1 MRHPYEIRQPTR
13 RTMSIALVLA
23 LLVAGAPASASA
35 GPSAGPSLGPSPGPS
50 AGPSS
55 GLAAGAGVADD
66 PAAGSTIEELIE
78 AYLAE
83 HPGGVRINETELA
96 YDGGTFIVGVARPDG
111 PAVLAAADC
120 PSGWYCFYDGTN
132 YTYPRGRLSDC
143 GWQDLGTWGWRNRTE
158 SAHYNLSYG
167 NTTFLDETGATDT
180 KLFVISTAN
189 RTIADV
195 SPHRNR
201 ADYVYRACS

>member
-1 MRHPYEIRQPTR
+1 MTYPNPTR
-13 RTMSIALVLA
+13 RPARRNVSAALILA
-23 LLVAGAPASASA
+23 LLLAGAPGAAHA
-35 GPSAGPSLGPSPGPS
+35 GPSG
-50 AGPSS
+50 
-55 GLAAGAGVADD
+55 D
-66 PAAGSTIEELIE
+66 PASADPIEQLIE
-78 AYLAE
+78 AYLAA

-96 YDGGTFIVGVARPDG
+96 YDGGTFIVGVAPSTG
-111 PAVLAAADC
+111 VAMFAAPDC
-120 PSGWYCFYDGTN
+120 PNGWYCFYDGTN
-132 YTYPRGRLSDC
+132 YAYPRGRLSDC
-143 GWQDLGTWGWRNRTE
+143 GWQDLGNWGWRNRIE

-180 KLFVISTAN
+180 KLFVISTSA

>member
-1 MRHPYEIRQPTR
+1 MTYPNPTR
-13 RTMSIALVLA
+13 RPARRNVSAALILA
-23 LLVAGAPASASA
+23 LLLVGAPGAAHAGPSGDPASA
-35 GPSAGPSLGPSPGPS
+35 
-50 AGPSS
+50 
-55 GLAAGAGVADD
+55 D
-66 PAAGSTIEELIE
+66 PIEQLIE
-78 AYLAE
+78 AYLAA

-96 YDGGTFIVGVARPDG
+96 YDGGTFIVGVAPSTG
-111 PAVLAAADC
+111 VAMFAAPDC
-120 PSGWYCFYDGTN
+120 PNGWYCFYDGTN
-132 YTYPRGRLSDC
+132 YAYPRGRLSDC
-143 GWQDLGTWGWRNRTE
+143 GWQDLGNWGWRNRIE

-180 KLFVISTAN
+180 KLFVISTSA